1 MQPSGLPD
9 APPAAAP
16 PAAAPSFDLPP
27 APAPPMPPP
36 TAAAPAVVASP
47 VPSSNP
53 RASGGWRSSAA
64 PGAST
69 RGAPPPTAHS
79 ARGADVGAAYGFNP
93 ATGML
98 ENPGGSSGAAETK
111 TRFVESDG
119 PGGFRRVSQVESD
132 AGASRGGAHGGL
144 PGGSSV
150 SAVGAAAVL
159 ASRDATM
166 RAAAVAVAAIV
177 AWLGFFAQ
185 GLLGGFAMTHLFMT
199 YFLDAANVSEVN
211 ADGGFLRYYSPIAVA
226 CQRVYV
232 VLTVIALLAS
242 VDKYSRDALGGY
254 MLQGFTLRKIEASAV
269 LSFFLAFLLS
279 CVAVPFEDKLYYA
292 NVRVPNWWE
301 TQSASGSFVS
311 DLKSYHGVNAARC
324 VFALLGWLCACYTV
338 TPGVLDVVER
348 AEAIVRRGDGGI
360 TRGGGGGYPP
370 NGGEYNGGAFGRN
383 DGFGGGGD
391 PNVPKPQG
399 GRRRQR
405 AEHAT
410 GGFDRGGG
418 GGGERPT
425 FRLPAA

>member
-1 MQPSGLPD
+1 
-9 APPAAAP
+9 
-16 PAAAPSFDLPP
+16 
-27 APAPPMPPP
+27 
-36 TAAAPAVVASP
+36 
-47 VPSSNP
+47 
-53 RASGGWRSSAA
+53 
-64 PGAST
+64 
-69 RGAPPPTAHS
+69 
-79 ARGADVGAAYGFNP
+79 
-93 ATGML
+93 
-98 ENPGGSSGAAETK
+98 
-111 TRFVESDG
+111 
-119 PGGFRRVSQVESD
+119 
-132 AGASRGGAHGGL
+132 
-144 PGGSSV
+144 
-150 SAVGAAAVL
+150 
-159 ASRDATM
+159 M
-166 RAAAVAVAAIV
+166 RAAAVAAVV

-232 VLTVIALLAS
+232 VLTTVALLAS

-301 TQSASGSFVS
+301 TQSASGSFVA

-348 AEAIVRRGDGGI
+348 AEAIVRRGDGVA
-360 TRGGGGGYPP
+360 RGGGGYP
-370 NGGEYNGGAFGRN
+370 NGGDGGAFGRN
-383 DGFGGGGD
+383 DGFGRGGD
-391 PNVPKPQG
+391 PTAPKPG
-399 GRRRQR
+399 GRRRR

>member
-1 MQPSGLPD
+1 
-9 APPAAAP
+9 
-16 PAAAPSFDLPP
+16 
-27 APAPPMPPP
+27 
-36 TAAAPAVVASP
+36 
-47 VPSSNP
+47 
-53 RASGGWRSSAA
+53 
-64 PGAST
+64 
-69 RGAPPPTAHS
+69 
-79 ARGADVGAAYGFNP
+79 
-93 ATGML
+93 
-98 ENPGGSSGAAETK
+98 
-111 TRFVESDG
+111 
-119 PGGFRRVSQVESD
+119 
-132 AGASRGGAHGGL
+132 
-144 PGGSSV
+144 
-150 SAVGAAAVL
+150 
-159 ASRDATM
+159 M
-166 RAAAVAVAAIV
+166 RAAAAAAAATV

-185 GLLGGFAMTHLFMT
+185 GLLGGFAMTHLFIT

-232 VLTVIALLAS
+232 VLTTVALLAS

-301 TQSASGSFVS
+301 TQSASGSFVA

-370 NGGEYNGGAFGRN
+370 NEGEYNGGRVREERRVRRRRR
-383 DGFGGGGD
+383 
-391 PNVPKPQG
+391 PNAPKPRG
-399 GRRRQR
+399 GAAWSGTRERDGGVRPGRGRRRRTTHVQTPGGVTR
-405 AEHAT
+405 KPTAVTMTMMNGRRGTHSSEAEARGVERRESTTPAT
-410 GGFDRGGG
+410 
-418 GGGERPT
+418 
-425 FRLPAA
+425 RL